1 MVDALQGKT
10 GSKTY
15 VLCRG
20 VFDMQKSLKREAL
33 AQLTERGHSAPAVA
47 KRIGASN
54 KSLYDWLSQFGD
66 APDTRATAA

>member
-20 VFDMQKSLKREAL
+20 IFDMQKSLKREAL

-54 KSLYDWLSQFGD
+54 KSLYSQFGD